1 MSKNIIRNW
10 KERDRQRRKENII
23 GLVERTIVDEQG
35 DERLRKTLV
44 NHSNSRLSRYGMQRY
59 P

>member
-10 KERDRQRRKENII
+10 KERDRQRRRENII

-35 DERLRKTLV
+35 DGRLRKTLV